1 VKILLLGDINYD
13 PQPGDDIIRRGTDIH
28 DIEDNSINMAI
39 CTNLPEV
46 NRSEIMSFLAKLYDT
61 LVHGGQVAFQVP
73 SAEFAAKLV
82 FTNQFNSPAMFMLY
96 GSSKRPFRACY
107 TMAALRAI
115 IESDNVDPKNALECG
130 LITCEEMKNIK
141 TIANTCEI
149 RAINLIGSPI
159 RMATETLIIYG

>member
-46 NRSEIMSFLAKLYDT
+46 NRSEIMSFLAGLYDA
-61 LVHGGQVAFQVP
+61 LVPEGQVAFQVP

-82 FTNQFNSPAMFMLY
+82 YTNQFNSPAMFMLY
-96 GSSKRPFRACY
+96 GSSKRPFRVCY

-115 IESDNVDPKNALECG
+115 IESSKFQTIEAKDDVVTLSSGNEK
-130 LITCEEMKNIK
+130 IEM
-141 TIANTCEI
+141 
-149 RAINLIGSPI
+149 PVH
-159 RMATETLIIYG
+159 TLVVRKV

>member
-1 VKILLLGDINYD
+1 MKILLLGDINYD

-46 NRSEIMSFLAKLYDT
+46 NRSEIMSFLAGLYDA
-61 LVHGGQVAFQVP
+61 LVPEGQVAFQVP

-82 FTNQFNSPAMFMLY
+82 YTNQFNSPAMFMLY
-96 GSSKRPFRACY
+96 GSSKRPFRVCY

-115 IESDNVDPKNALECG
+115 IESSKFQTIEAKDDVVTLSSGNEK
-130 LITCEEMKNIK
+130 IEM
-141 TIANTCEI
+141 
-149 RAINLIGSPI
+149 PVH
-159 RMATETLIIYG
+159 TLVVRKV

>member
-1 VKILLLGDINYD
+1 MKILLLGDINYD

-28 DIEDNSINMAI
+28 DIDDNSINMAI

-46 NRSEIMSFLAKLYDT
+46 NRSEIMSFLAKLYNT

-73 SAEFAAKLV
+73 SAEFATKLV

-115 IESDNVDPKNALECG
+115 VESAKFQTIEAQDDLVTLSSGNEK
-130 LITCEEMKNIK
+130 IEM
-141 TIANTCEI
+141 
-149 RAINLIGSPI
+149 PVH
-159 RMATETLIIYG
+159 TLVARKA

>member
-1 VKILLLGDINYD
+1 MKILLLGDINYD

-28 DIEDNSINMAI
+28 DIDDNSINMAI

-46 NRSEIMSFLAKLYDT
+46 NRSEIMSFLAKLYNT

-73 SAEFAAKLV
+73 SAEFATKLV

-96 GSSKRPFRACY
+96 GSSKRPFRVCY

-115 IESDNVDPKNALECG
+115 IESAKFQTIEAKDDVVTLSSGNEK
-130 LITCEEMKNIK
+130 IEM
-141 TIANTCEI
+141 
-149 RAINLIGSPI
+149 PVH
-159 RMATETLIIYG
+159 TLVVRKV